1 MCFNNRCDNLIYK
14 SDIMQKYKLFII
26 NNVALLLF
34 LFEKVSQFNMIV
46 VSYVSNQCIFFL
58 YYSETFYEK
67 T

>member
-26 NNVALLLF
+26 TNVAILLF
-34 LFEKVSQFNMIV
+34 LFEKVSQFYMIV
-46 VSYVSNQCIFFL
+46 ISYVSNQCIFSSLFRDFL
-58 YYSETFYEK
+58 CEK